1 MLLRIK
7 IRRNQSRGPEAFRF
21 HDGDLVCQQCRGRI
35 APEEQFCTKCQAVI
49 LRRYCPGCRKLV
61 PDHARICPYCGTGAT
76 EKSKAHVPIDPT
88 KAIQTILVLFFV
100 GLLLF
105 WLDQKR
111 GQETPSDGMG
121 DPGKVATVPPSS
133 SSHQKAIQTAEEELV
148 TSGLQKSAQIIADKN
163 VKKGAHLNLKG
174 HTLIKQGRYR
184 EAVPLLYK
192 AVETFPEDAK
202 TIDYVFA
209 QYNLGHSLRK
219 IGKSDEAIPYLE
231 RCVVYDRQ
239 NRMFQRE
246 LQAARRD
253 LTRKDNT

>member
-1 MLLRIK
+1 L
-7 IRRNQSRGPEAFRF
+7 RF
-21 HDGDLVCQQCRGRI
+21 HGGDLVCQQCHGRI
-35 APEEQFCTKCQAVI
+35 APDEQFCAQCHAVI

-61 PDHARICPYCGTGAT
+61 PEHARICPYCGTKAT
-76 EKSKAHVPIDPT
+76 EKSKRPVLIDRIEAVP
-88 KAIQTILVLFFV
+88 TILVLFFV
-100 GLLLF
+100 ALLL
-105 WLDQKR
+105 LLVDQKR
-111 GQETPSDGMG
+111 GQETPSDRM
-121 DPGKVATVPPSS
+121 DDHGKVATAPPSG
-133 SSHQKAIQTAEEELV
+133 SSHQQAIQTAEEKII
-148 TSGLQKSAQIIADKN
+148 TSGLQKSAQNIAAKN
-163 VKKGAHLNLKG
+163 VKKGAILNLKG

-192 AVETFPEDAK
+192 AIETFPEDTR